1 MHVMLTKD
9 EEKLLSNPADGFPML
24 QAASAA
30 WKRCG
35 TCGAKTLKV
44 NALLRV
50 AVLRYRL
57 RPEFIKLC
65 ASLFK
70 LPVTIAGVVIR

>member
-1 MHVMLTKD
+1 MLTK
-9 EEKLLSNPADGFPML
+9 EEIKLLSNPADGFPML

-35 TCGAKTLKV
+35 TCGQRTLKI
-44 NALLRV
+44 NGILRT

-57 RPEFIKLC
+57 NPKFIENCGK
-65 ASLFK
+65 LFK
-70 LPVTIAGVVIR
+70 LPVTITGIVIR

>member
-1 MHVMLTKD
+1 MKRILAIVLALMMVLG
-9 EEKLLSNPADGFPML
+9 L
-24 QAASAA
+24 AA
-30 WKRCG
+30 
-35 TCGAKTLKV
+35 CGAKTLKV

>member
-1 MHVMLTKD
+1 MLTK
-9 EEKLLSNPADGFPML
+9 EEIKLLSTPADGFPML

-35 TCGAKTLKV
+35 TCGQRTLKI
-44 NALLRV
+44 NGILRA
-50 AVLRYRL
+50 AVLRYRTS
-57 RPEFIKLC
+57 PKFVEHC

-70 LPVTIAGVVIR
+70 LPVVITGIVIR

>member
-1 MHVMLTKD
+1 MLTK
-9 EEKLLSNPADGFPML
+9 EETKLLSTPADGFPML

-35 TCGAKTLKV
+35 TCGQRTLKV
-44 NALLRV
+44 NGILRA
-50 AVLRYRL
+50 AVLRYRTD
-57 RPEFIKLC
+57 PKFKAHC

-70 LPVTIAGVVIR
+70 LPVSITGIVIN